1 MFEDKNIC
9 IPFYPFRYEKYWIPF
24 ILYNSPS
31 YETDLDWLPPLDVH
45 WAWHV
50 HMLAPRVY
58 TRDLLGSPL
67 QRIINHRPLDV
78 LGEEA
83 AKKRA
88 KTAAK
93 WGEAFP
99 GVSFEP
105 DLQTLTLNDDFKSPF
120 SYDIISASA
129 RQKVFY
135 YQVNIFCNG
144 SWKEQMLWCEIT
156 ILGFPA
162 TLQREEI
169 FIDCHFPLCKVLIS
183 ETEESRQVSCP
194 LLWHR
199 YCLAHTPGEM
209 SNCMQ
214 CMLRHLYSYYYI
226 LIWCL
231 TQFC

>member
-24 ILYNSPS
+24 ILNNSPN
-31 YETDLDWLPPLDVH
+31 YETDLEWLPPLDVH

-58 TRDLLGSPL
+58 TRDLLGSRL

-144 SWKEQMLWCEIT
+144 SWKEQMLWNYNSRFLCHIT
-156 ILGFPA
+156 KRRNFYWLPFP
-162 TLQREEI
+162 
-169 FIDCHFPLCKVLIS
+169 V
-183 ETEESRQVSCP
+183 
-194 LLWHR
+194 
-199 YCLAHTPGEM
+199 
-209 SNCMQ
+209 MQ
-214 CMLRHLYSYYYI
+214 SSY
-226 LIWCL
+226 IWNWRIQTSFL
-231 TQFC
+231 SPAMT

>member
-1 MFEDKNIC
+1 M
-9 IPFYPFRYEKYWIPF
+9 
-24 ILYNSPS
+24 
-31 YETDLDWLPPLDVH
+31 
-45 WAWHV
+45 
-50 HMLAPRVY
+50 
-58 TRDLLGSPL
+58 
-67 QRIINHRPLDV
+67 

-83 AKKRA
+83 ATKRA

-135 YQVNIFCNG
+135 YQVNIFYVMDLGKNRC
-144 SWKEQMLWCEIT
+144 CEIT

-194 LLWHR
+194 LL
-199 YCLAHTPGEM
+199 
-209 SNCMQ
+209 
-214 CMLRHLYSYYYI
+214 
-226 LIWCL
+226 
-231 TQFC
+231 

>member
-1 MFEDKNIC
+1 MDYREILNKINLREEQILEHLVFLRYFDENPVYLQENILKQAVA
-9 IPFYPFRYEKYWIPF
+9 RYEKYWIPF
-24 ILYNSPS
+24 ILNNSPS
-31 YETDLDWLPPLDVH
+31 YETDLEWLPPLDVH

-58 TRDLLGSPL
+58 TRDLLGSRL

-144 SWKEQMLWCEIT
+144 SWKEQML
-156 ILGFPA
+156 
-162 TLQREEI
+162 
-169 FIDCHFPLCKVLIS
+169 
-183 ETEESRQVSCP
+183 
-194 LLWHR
+194 
-199 YCLAHTPGEM
+199 
-209 SNCMQ
+209 
-214 CMLRHLYSYYYI
+214 
-226 LIWCL
+226 
-231 TQFC
+231 